1 MINIKYTVVI
11 VTYNREQLLRECVDC
26 VRNQS
31 IPPDSIII
39 VNNAST
45 DNTQIYLDIL
55 RTQDEIFDII
65 DLSQN
70 LGGAGG
76 FARGITRAL
85 EKNVDCVLLIDDDA
99 IITKG
104 YMERILEKR
113 QQYPKYKAF
122 AGTVKTNN
130 IIDTS
135 HRRNLSHIGL
145 KSKKCN
151 EHNYRC
157 DCFLC
162 DIASFCGMVIDI
174 NLIRKIGL
182 PHEEYFIW
190 YDDTEYSLRIHQY
203 SRFLV
208 VTKAELNHKTE
219 LNINLYPRR
228 YDWKEYYAIRNRLLM
243 VREHGNSIDRIV
255 NFIDLFIHVIF
266 RNWLFGVIKRDGY
279 DWKYEKNLVKKAIRN
294 YKRNRMQNIILKR
307 RDNNKVIIN
316 K

>member
-1 MINIKYTVVI
+1 MINVKYTVVI
-11 VTYNREQLLRECVDC
+11 VTHNREQLLRECIDC

-45 DNTQIYLDIL
+45 DNTKTYLNVL
-55 RTQDEIFDII
+55 RTQDKIFDII

-85 EKNVDCVLLIDDDA
+85 GKNVDCVLLIDDDA
-99 IITKG
+99 IIIRE

-113 QQYPKYKAF
+113 QQHPKYKAF
-122 AGTVKTNN
+122 AGTVKIDN

-135 HRRNLSHIGL
+135 HRRNLSQIGL
-145 KSKKCN
+145 MSKKCDKRKY
-151 EHNYRC
+151 EK

-162 DIASFCGMVIDI
+162 DIASFCGMVIDT

-182 PHEEYFIW
+182 PHKEYFIW
-190 YDDTEYSLRIHQY
+190 YDDTEYSLRIHEY

-219 LNINLYPRR
+219 LNTNLYPRR

-243 VREHGNSIDRIV
+243 VKEHGNFIDRIV
-255 NFIDLFIHVIF
+255 NFMDLFIHVIF

-279 DWKYEKNLVKKAIRN
+279 DWKYERRLVKEAFKN
-294 YKRNRMQNIILKR
+294 VHNDCLSN
-307 RDNNKVIIN
+307 VIIMRQ